1 MRLAKNYFLG
11 LPFCCNAGVL
21 LFTLFDRRCSSS
33 LLFILWIEVMV
44 VSWVYGIG
52 NFLDN
57 IEEMGVRFG
66 GKIMKT
72 IVKFVY
78 LVVTPGILIV
88 VVIIAWMGRGKI
100 VREDA
105 S

>member
-1 MRLAKNYFLG
+1 
-11 LPFCCNAGVL
+11 
-21 LFTLFDRRCSSS
+21 
-33 LLFILWIEVMV
+33 MV

-78 LVVTPGILIV
+78 LIVTPGILIV

-100 VREDA
+100 RNIRSTRKCILTELID
-105 S
+105 

>member
-1 MRLAKNYFLG
+1 M
-11 LPFCCNAGVL
+11 

-105 S
+105 T